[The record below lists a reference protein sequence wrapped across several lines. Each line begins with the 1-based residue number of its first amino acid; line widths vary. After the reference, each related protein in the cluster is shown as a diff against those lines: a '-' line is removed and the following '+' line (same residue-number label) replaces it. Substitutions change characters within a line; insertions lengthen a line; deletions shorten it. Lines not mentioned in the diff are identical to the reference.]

1 MGKVT
6 KLEITLANDVNVF
19 PLGDTIKGEVV
30 VEVSDEKDRGLNK
43 VKGKNLIYTVLSYVP
58 AISLYQT

>member
-43 VKGKNLIYTVLSYVP
+43 VKGKNLVINEILTP
-58 AISLYQT
+58 NGI